1 MADALLRLFGPPRLE
16 AADGGLHELP
26 NNVPGW
32 LAAWLVLHG
41 DWAPRE
47 TVALVF
53 WPDRPE
59 AAALHNLRANL
70 HRLRAWLDGAGLA
83 AALETDKRRVRL
95 ALASDSARFRRACAA
110 ARWDDALACAGGPL
124 LQGLSLA
131 GMPAVDAWC
140 QAQREQ
146 FATAVRGAVRE
157 QATRWQAEGRAAD
170 AVALLTQELERD
182 PLAEELLQVLLRLA
196 PHAGAEA
203 AALAAFDRCA
213 RRAAEELGQA
223 PLPAT
228 VALVEALRGR
238 PRPAA
243 PAPFDTA
250 PVRSL
255 PARLATPP
263 LAGRAADLGWLQTA
277 ARQPGL
283 LLLRGEPGVGKTR
296 LVESALPKALWW
308 SCRPGDGLA
317 APLQPVA
324 DFLQDQLGSLREH
337 PAVQRHR
344 ARLARLVTELQADEA
359 DAVEA
364 AAPDAGLLAA
374 LAELFHALGRAVV
387 VDDLQWADAQTL
399 ALIEQL
405 LHARQLPL
413 VATLRSHEA
422 TPALAQTLARW
433 QAGGAVQ
440 AHELAPLSAP
450 ALEQWVADLSG
461 QPGGAPRFAQWLHAR
476 SAGNPLFALETLR
489 TLFAEGRL
497 RADGDG
503 WHSALDGLAAPDYDT
518 LTLPPR
524 VAETVRLRLAT
535 LAPATQRVLRLC
547 AVTGEALWLEPLAA
561 LAQVPT
567 AALGEALGEAQQAGV
582 LHGRRFA
589 HELLRQAVLEPVP
602 EAERAAIH
610 AGWLQLAGDRLTPH
624 ARALHAWAAGDR
636 AAAVDATV
644 AASTLDAQRGLHAAA
659 DERLADALA
668 RIAAGPSGDAEG
680 DAAARA
686 ALLARRARVRLE
698 QDRLEAAA
706 ADAEAALA
714 EDPGP
719 ATRADALSVLGDVAL
734 LQGRVADVP
743 ALAAAALEAVP
754 GHDMALMLRVKW
766 SHAQGDFATAEATL
780 RERLAGLRRAPAG
793 AALVDA
799 LASLGAVIDHQGRHA
814 EALPLHREALAL
826 ARRRGLRYAEVS
838 AASNLL
844 WCLPE
849 LGLHDEA
856 VAVGEAAVALGD
868 FDATPT
874 LVNNLA
880 WLHLDQGRLDDAAR
894 LYRRLVDTDDLAVRC
909 SARAKLLQIDA
920 SQGRPVDAAS
930 QSLLESMRQT
940 DHPQGRAIGA
950 LALLDHGPPALHAT
964 AAGLAPTVPVDPSLQ
979 ARLDAALARR
989 GFGR

>member
-1 MADALLRLFGPPRLE
+1 MAEALLRLFGPPRLE
-16 AADGGLHELP
+16 AADGGVHELP
-26 NNVPGW
+26 NNVPGG
-32 LAAWLVLHG
+32 LAAWLALHG

-47 TVALVF
+47 AVALVF

-70 HRLRAWLDGAGLA
+70 HRLRAWLDGAGLG

-95 ALASDSARFRRACAA
+95 ALASDNARFQRACAA
-110 ARWDDALACAGGPL
+110 ARWDEALAWAGGPL

-146 FATAVRGAVRE
+146 FATAVRGALRE
-157 QATRWQAEGRAAD
+157 QALRWQAEGRAAD
-170 AVALLTQELERD
+170 AVALLVRELERD

-213 RRAAEELGQA
+213 RRTTEELGLA

-228 VALVEALRGR
+228 VALAEALRGR
-238 PRPAA
+238 PAAAA
-243 PAPFDTA
+243 PRAAAPL
-250 PVRSL
+250 RSL

-344 ARLARLVTELQADEA
+344 TRLARLVPELQADEV
-359 DAVEA
+359 DAAEA
-364 AAPDAGLLAA
+364 AAPDDGLLAA

-399 ALIEQL
+399 ALVEQL
-405 LHARQLPL
+405 LQERQLPL

-524 VAETVRLRLAT
+524 VAETVRLRLAM

-547 AVTGEALWLEPLAA
+547 AVTGDALWLEPLAA
-561 LAQVPT
+561 LAQLPT

-602 EAERAAIH
+602 EAERAALH

-624 ARALHAWAAGDR
+624 ARALHAWAAGNR
-636 AAAVDATV
+636 GAAVDATI
-644 AASTLDAQRGLHAAA
+644 AAATLDAQRGLHTAA

-668 RIAAGPSGDAEG
+668 RIAADPSGDDER

-698 QDRLEAAA
+698 LDRPDAAA

-714 EDPGP
+714 EDPAP
-719 ATRADALSVLGDVAL
+719 ATRADALAVLGDVAL
-734 LQGRVADVP
+734 GQGRVADVP
-743 ALAAAALEAVP
+743 ALATAALEAVP

-766 SHAQGDFATAEATL
+766 SHAQGDYAGAEAAL

-793 AALVDA
+793 SALVDT
-799 LASLGAVIDHQGRHA
+799 LTSLGAVIDHQGRHA
-814 EALPLHREALAL
+814 EALPLHREAMAL
-826 ARRRGLRYAEVS
+826 ARRRGLRYAEVG
-838 AASNLL
+838 AACNLL

-856 VAVGEAAVALGD
+856 VAAGEAAVALGD

-894 LYRRLVDTDDLAVRC
+894 LYRRLADGDDPTLRC
-909 SARAKLLQIDA
+909 SAQAKLLQIDA
-920 SQGRPVDAAS
+920 TQGRPVDAAAR
-930 QSLLESMRQT
+930 SLLESMQQT